1 MVIIIK
7 LVRLS
12 SFYSSPEIK
21 QIELLHLF
29 GKPNQ
34 NDLVIQ
40 GMHSNI
46 KGNKMFFD
54 SAERLKMKFHSLKRK
69 RKNIKSD
76 TKEYK

>member
-1 MVIIIK
+1 MFIRITSYIIFVLFITLNK
-7 LVRLS
+7 
-12 SFYSSPEIK
+12 K
-21 QIELLHLF
+21 IELLHLF

-54 SAERLKMKFHSLKRK
+54 SAERLKNEISF
-69 RKNIKSD
+69 IE
-76 TKEYK
+76 KEKKKYKK